1 MNAAAL
7 KQWIADGKLDDTFA
21 LLYGTDQLDAQK
33 ARYAEAVDE
42 FTALYGDRDNL
53 ALFSAPGRTEIAGNH
68 TDHNHGRV
76 VAASVNLDVIAV
88 VSANDSPLIRI
99 KSRGYRMDTVDVNDL
114 AIRPEEDNKAISL
127 IRGTAARFLQK
138 GWKAGGLERSRKIK
152 SEYPGVQKAGAGRR
166 ERPFAD
172 GRPAGRSSVFCV
184 FRGLSRVP
192 GTGFR
197 ARFRRQGG
205 SAPGSFVD
213 APGKPLVAFQEFETG
228 IDGRFVPDAGGRYGR
243 SAGIRAFRRVCLS
256 FVAAVLGRGGGAGE
270 EGGFEKIKQT
280 ETFHIE
286 KNPLFSQFS
295 PKIAA
300 KTRRFCLL

>member
-1 MNAAAL
+1 MAGR
-7 KQWIADGKLDDTFA
+7 KQRVRFFA
-21 LLYGTDQLDAQK
+21 CFFSSLAFFTYLLSFLFVRSFLSSFLTCL
-33 ARYAEAVDE
+33 
-42 FTALYGDRDNL
+42 FTASCLRL
-53 ALFSAPGRTEIAGNH
+53 RPRRFRRGR
-68 TDHNHGRV
+68 
-76 VAASVNLDVIAV
+76 
-88 VSANDSPLIRI
+88 
-99 KSRGYRMDTVDVNDL
+99 
-114 AIRPEEDNKAISL
+114 
-127 IRGTAARFLQK
+127 
-138 GWKAGGLERSRKIK
+138 RSRKIK

-256 FVAAVLGRGGGAGE
+256 FFAAVLGRGGGAGE
-270 EGGFEKIKQT
+270 EGGFEKIKQ
-280 ETFHIE
+280 
-286 KNPLFSQFS
+286 NW
-295 PKIAA
+295 
-300 KTRRFCLL
+300 

>member
-1 MNAAAL
+1 MPREEGWPGGS
-7 KQWIADGKLDDTFA
+7 KESVS
-21 LLYGTDQLDAQK
+21 LLAFFLRLLSLLTCFPSFLFV
-33 ARYAEAVDE
+33 RSFLSSFLTCL
-42 FTALYGDRDNL
+42 FTASCLRLRPRRNRR
-53 ALFSAPGRTEIAGNH
+53 GR
-68 TDHNHGRV
+68 
-76 VAASVNLDVIAV
+76 
-88 VSANDSPLIRI
+88 
-99 KSRGYRMDTVDVNDL
+99 
-114 AIRPEEDNKAISL
+114 
-127 IRGTAARFLQK
+127 
-138 GWKAGGLERSRKIK
+138 RSRKIK

-172 GRPAGRSSVFCV
+172 GRPAGRSSVFCG

-256 FVAAVLGRGGGAGE
+256 FVAAFPGRGGGAGE